1 MTGSLE
7 RRVMGIYLELFWSFI
22 QVGMFSIGGGYAALP
37 LIQSQVVELHGWL
50 TAGEFNDLITIAEM
64 TPGPMAVNSAT
75 FVGIRIA
82 GIPGALVATFGC
94 ILPSL
99 ILVSILAKLYF
110 KYQNLDAIQNILGR
124 LRPVIIALIAAA
136 ALSILKTVAASESHL
151 SVNGINLS
159 GILLAAAAFLVLR
172 KTKKSP
178 ILIMVACGGVNLLL
192 NLMIRT

>member
-1 MTGSLE
+1 M
-7 RRVMGIYLELFWSFI
+7 RIYIELFWSFV
-22 QVGMFSIGGGYAALP
+22 QVGLFSIGGGYAALP
-37 LIQSQVVELHGWL
+37 LIQSQVVERHGWL
-50 TAGEFNDLITIAEM
+50 TAVEFSDLITIAEM

-110 KYQNLDAIQNILGR
+110 RYQNLSAIQNILSR

-136 ALSILKTVAASESHL
+136 ALSILKTVMSSDGGL
-151 SVNGINLS
+151 SVNGVNLW
-159 GILLAAAAFLVLR
+159 GIFLAAAAFLVLR
-172 KTKKSP
+172 RTKKSP
-178 ILIMVACGGVNLLL
+178 ILIMVGCGGVNLLL
-192 NLMIRT
+192 NLLL

>member
-1 MTGSLE
+1 MW
-7 RRVMGIYLELFWSFI
+7 IYIELFWSFI
-22 QVGMFSIGGGYAALP
+22 QVGLFSIGGGYAALP
-37 LIQSQVVELHGWL
+37 LIQSQVVERHGWL
-50 TAGEFNDLITIAEM
+50 TANEFNDLITIAEM

-99 ILVSILAKLYF
+99 ILVSVLAKLYF
-110 KYQNLDAIQNILGR
+110 KYQNLSAIQNILSR

-136 ALSILKTVAASESHL
+136 GLSILKTVAVSESSL
-151 SVNGINLS
+151 SVNGLNLS
-159 GILLAAAAFLVLR
+159 GIILAAVAFLILR
-172 KTKKSP
+172 RTKKSP

-192 NLMIRT
+192 NLII